1 MRILLVD
8 DEEEFVATL
17 AERLSLRGITAD
29 WVTNAQDAEKL
40 VNTQH
45 YDLAVL
51 DVKMPKVGGR
61 ELKKII
67 AKKQPGIKT
76 IYLTGH
82 GSEED
87 YQAGSAEADFYLMKP
102 ININDLIRKINDAL
116 DREAQGGGS

>member
-17 AERLSLRGITAD
+17 AERLSIRGITAD
-29 WVTNAQDAEKL
+29 WVTNARDAENL
-40 VNTQH
+40 VDTRQ

-61 ELKKII
+61 ELRKII
-67 AKKQPGIKT
+67 EKKQPGIKT

-87 YQAGSAEADFYLMKP
+87 YQAGRAEAEFYLMKP
-102 ININDLIRKINDAL
+102 ININDLILKINDAL
-116 DREAQGGGS
+116 GKTTSQGD

>member
-17 AERLSLRGITAD
+17 AERLSLRGIDAD
-29 WVTNAQDAEKL
+29 WVISASDAEKII
-40 VNTQH
+40 NTRH

-51 DVKMPKVGGR
+51 DVKMPQVGGR

-67 AKKQPGIKT
+67 EKKQPGIKT

-87 YQAGSAEADFYLMKP
+87 YQAGIAEAEYYLMKP
-102 ININDLIRKINDAL
+102 ININDLIQKINDAL
-116 DREAQGGGS
+116 GK

>member
-17 AERLSLRGITAD
+17 AERLSIRGITAD
-29 WVTNAQDAEKL
+29 WVTSAQAAEEKINAQR
-40 VNTQH
+40 

-67 AKKQPGIKT
+67 EKKQPGIKT

-87 YQAGSAEADFYLMKP
+87 YTAGSAEAEFYLMKP

-116 DREAQGGGS
+116 DGETGGRS